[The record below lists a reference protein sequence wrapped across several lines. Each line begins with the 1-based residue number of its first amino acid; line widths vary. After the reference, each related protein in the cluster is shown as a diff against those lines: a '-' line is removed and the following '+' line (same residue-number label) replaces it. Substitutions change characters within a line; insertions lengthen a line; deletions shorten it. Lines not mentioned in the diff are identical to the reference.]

1 MQNINYCLYNFNNV
15 WLFLFFFQSLS
26 HLTKCSNPYLED
38 NIIFCINLISIIEN
52 RSINILR
59 KVSIILKNRSI
70 RKHLYSIILIE
81 MNFLG
86 HEGNFQRQA
95 GVTDLIQLNSNISE
109 FKPTVCWQIIY
120 PQFRFIIRFKSF
132 NHTKFLTLLFI
143 PFNFLQKNVFYQYKY
158 SRLGQFAIPF
168 LNELLSCTSIWLY
181 EKIRDAKSFLLCSIL
196 YVSLKT
202 YMF

>member
-1 MQNINYCLYNFNNV
+1 MTTSFYISKKCKYNKTFVFNK
-15 WLFLFFFQSLS
+15 F
-26 HLTKCSNPYLED
+26 
-38 NIIFCINLISIIEN
+38 N
-52 RSINILR
+52 RD
-59 KVSIILKNRSI
+59 
-70 RKHLYSIILIE
+70 E
-81 MNFLG
+81 FLG
-86 HEGNFQRQA
+86 TRRKFPKTSRR
-95 GVTDLIQLNSNISE
+95 DRFNSIE
-109 FKPTVCWQIIY
+109 FKYIWIQTNCVLTNHLSSIPVHHT
-120 PQFRFIIRFKSF
+120 FKSF

>member
-1 MQNINYCLYNFNNV
+1 MKDWENIG
-15 WLFLFFFQSLS
+15 
-26 HLTKCSNPYLED
+26 
-38 NIIFCINLISIIEN
+38 
-52 RSINILR
+52 
-59 KVSIILKNRSI
+59 
-70 RKHLYSIILIE
+70 YSISFIE

-143 PFNFLQKNVFYQYKY
+143 PFNFLQKNVFYQCEY
-158 SRLGQFAIPF
+158 SRLGQFAIPY
-168 LNELLSCTSIWLY
+168 LNELSSIWLY
-181 EKIRDAKSFLLCSIL
+181 EKIRDAIFFYAPYYTVHSRNVCFRKKIIMCIHP
-196 YVSLKT
+196 
-202 YMF
+202 

>member
-1 MQNINYCLYNFNNV
+1 MKLKDWEN
-15 WLFLFFFQSLS
+15 
-26 HLTKCSNPYLED
+26 
-38 NIIFCINLISIIEN
+38 IEN
-52 RSINILR
+52 SICF
-59 KVSIILKNRSI
+59 
-70 RKHLYSIILIE
+70 IE
-81 MNFLG
+81 LNFLG

-143 PFNFLQKNVFYQYKY
+143 PFNFLQKNVFYQCKY

-168 LNELLSCTSIWLY
+168 LNELSFCTSIWLY

>member
-1 MQNINYCLYNFNNV
+1 MKDWENIG
-15 WLFLFFFQSLS
+15 
-26 HLTKCSNPYLED
+26 
-38 NIIFCINLISIIEN
+38 
-52 RSINILR
+52 
-59 KVSIILKNRSI
+59 
-70 RKHLYSIILIE
+70 YSISFIE

-202 YMF
+202 YML